1 MRSTRLFCRNAA
13 LAIAAFLALA
23 GFVSPAAADI
33 VVEGVPAAQAQ
44 AVRDYFPGASE
55 EEVQAGLEALRA
67 SGRFGDAYVTRSGG
81 NVIVHVAAGT
91 VINRIAFEGNSKIK
105 TENLEKIVRLTPH
118 KAFNARIADE
128 DAAHLSE
135 AYRVN
140 GRAAAKV
147 SYRVISLP
155 NGTIDVVFTIDE
167 GDKTGIKEIR
177 FVGNTVFSSGRLK
190 SLMETTEMNF
200 YSFLKTSDVY
210 DPERVAADLELI
222 RRFYLKNGYAD
233 FHIVSSDARYEP
245 DVGGYILEVVIEEGP
260 QYRVATVDI
269 ESHLPDIDAGA
280 LRPLLRIAPGD
291 VYNGDAVEKTVDAL
305 TREIAHKGY
314 AFTQARPR
322 GQRNPQDRT
331 VAINFVLDEGP
342 RVFIERINIHGN
354 TKTREY
360 VIRREFEIGEGDPY
374 NRVLID
380 RAERHL
386 NGLGYFKKVKIT
398 NEPGSAPDRVV
409 INVELEEQSTGS
421 FNVSG
426 GYSTTEGF
434 IGEVS
439 VSDSNFMG
447 RGESVRLAL
456 NEGQRARG
464 VTFSFTEPYI
474 FDQRMSGGFDLFARK
489 SDAWTYS
496 YYSQTSY
503 GATLRL
509 GLPITEEIT
518 FQPHYS
524 IYETQIS
531 IPNDTSRP
539 YNDCQQPIPFYT
551 PGFGYWLA
559 PFPGNLSPFFN
570 CMSNGEASL
579 AIKDAVGS
587 RLTSAIG
594 YTTGYG
600 NLDNPRAPRNGST
613 LTLTQDVAGLG
624 GDSRFLRTTGEARYY
639 HDLDF
644 LNYGGWN
651 FLSDMVG
658 IGRVQAGNLLPLFG
672 YQPRVMDNFNLG
684 YNLVRGFAPGG
695 IGPRD
700 MSNWTSYR
708 GNALGGTNY
717 FGFTTEVQFPIW
729 GLPKDIGLRGAI
741 FNDAGSLWDYRG
753 KTYFPQ
759 AAVAGL
765 AFGQTS
771 CLPMTAPTYGQGSCL
786 LTKPLWGGT
795 DTAAFQIRDSVG
807 VSLLWQSPLGPI
819 RFDYSFPIIK
829 GPYDITK
836 RFNFSGGTT
845 F

>member
-1 MRSTRLFCRNAA
+1 DGMGSTRLFCRNAA

-23 GFVSPAAADI
+23 GFVCPAAADI
-33 VVEGVPAAQAQ
+33 IVEGVPPAQAQ
-44 AVRDYFPGASE
+44 AVRDYFSGMSE

-67 SGRFGDAYVTRSGG
+67 SGRYGDVSVARSGG
-81 NVIVHVAAGT
+81 NLIVHVAAGT

-105 TENLEKIVRLTPH
+105 TENLEKIVRLTAH
-118 KAFNARIADE
+118 RAFNARIADE
-128 DAAHLSE
+128 DAAHITE

-140 GRAAAKV
+140 GRAAARV
-147 SYRVISLP
+147 SYRVVPLP

-177 FVGNTVFSSGRLK
+177 FVGNTVFSSGRLR

-210 DPERVAADLELI
+210 DPERVAADIELI

-245 DVGGYILEVVIEEGP
+245 ELGGYILEIVLEEGP
-260 QYRVATVDI
+260 QYRVSAVDI

-280 LRPLLRIAPGD
+280 LHPLLRIGPGD
-291 VYNGDAVEKTVDAL
+291 VYNGDAVEKTVEAL

-322 GQRNPQDRT
+322 GQRNPVDRT
-331 VAINFVLDEGP
+331 VAINFVIDEGP
-342 RVFIERINIHGN
+342 RVFIERINIRGN

-386 NGLGYFKKVKIT
+386 NGLGFFKKVKIT
-398 NEPGSAPDRVV
+398 NEPGSAPDRVI

-447 RGESVRLAL
+447 RGEAVRLAL

-464 VTFSFTEPYI
+464 VTFSFTEPY
-474 FDQRMSGGFDLFARK
+474 FLDQRMSAGFDLFARK

-503 GATLRL
+503 GATLRV

-518 FQPHYS
+518 LQPHYS
-524 IYETQIS
+524 IYNTEIS
-531 IPNDTSRP
+531 IPNDHSRP
-539 YNDCQQPIPFYT
+539 YDDCQQPIPFYT

-559 PFPGNLSPFFN
+559 PYPNNLSLFYN

-579 AIKDAVGS
+579 AIKDSVGS

-594 YTTGYG
+594 YTTGFN
-600 NLDNPRAPRNGST
+600 NLDNLRNPRNGST
-613 LTLTQDVAGLG
+613 VTLTQDVAGLG

-658 IGRVQAGNLLPLFG
+658 VGRIQAGNLLPLAG
-672 YQPRVMDNFNLG
+672 YQPRVSDNFNLG
-684 YNLVRGFAPGG
+684 SNLVRGFAPGG

-700 MSNWTSYR
+700 VSNWTSTR
-708 GNALGGTNY
+708 GNPLGGTDY
-717 FGFTTEVQFPIW
+717 VGATAEVQFPIW
-729 GLPKDIGLRGAI
+729 GLPKDIGLRGAV
-741 FNDAGSLWDYRG
+741 FNDAGTLWGYRG
-753 KTYFPQ
+753 KTFFPQ
-759 AAVAGL
+759 VAATNL
-765 AFGQTS
+765 LLGQTS
-771 CLPMTAPTYGQGSCL
+771 CLPFTAPTYGQGSCL
-786 LTKPLWGGT
+786 ILSSNEFK
-795 DTAAFQIRDSVG
+795 IRDSVG

-819 RFDYSFPIIK
+819 RFDYSFPIVK
-829 GPYDITK
+829 GPNDVTK

>member
-23 GFVSPAAADI
+23 GFVCPAAADI
-33 VVEGVPAAQAQ
+33 VVEGVPPAQAQ
-44 AVRDYFPGASE
+44 AVRDYFPGMSE

-67 SGRFGDAYVTRSGG
+67 SGRYGDVRVTRSGG
-81 NVIVHVAAGT
+81 NLIVYVAAGT

-105 TENLEKIVRLTPH
+105 TENLEKIVRLTAH
-118 KAFNARIADE
+118 RAFNARIADE
-128 DAAHLSE
+128 DAAHITE

-147 SYRVISLP
+147 SYRVVPLP

-177 FVGNTVFSSGRLK
+177 FTGNTVFSSGRLR

-245 DVGGYILEVVIEEGP
+245 ELGGYILEIVIEEGP
-260 QYRVATVDI
+260 QYRVSAVDI

-280 LRPLLRIAPGD
+280 LHPLLRIAPGD
-291 VYNGDAVEKTVDAL
+291 VYNGDAVEKTVEAL

-322 GQRNPQDRT
+322 GQRNPVDRT
-331 VAINFVLDEGP
+331 VAINFVIDEGP
-342 RVFIERINIHGN
+342 RVFIERINIRGN

-360 VIRREFEIGEGDPY
+360 VIRREFEVGEGDPY

-386 NGLGYFKKVKIT
+386 NGLGFFKKVKIT

-409 INVELEEQSTGS
+409 INVDVEEQSTGS

-447 RGESVRLAL
+447 RGEAVRLAL

-518 FQPHYS
+518 LQPHYS
-524 IYETQIS
+524 IYNTEIS
-531 IPNDTSRP
+531 IPNDHSRP
-539 YNDCQQPIPFYT
+539 YDDCQQPIPFYT

-559 PFPGNLSPFFN
+559 PFPNNLSLFYN

-579 AIKDAVGS
+579 AIKDSVGS

-594 YTTGYG
+594 YTTGFN
-600 NLDNPRAPRNGST
+600 NLDNLRNPRNGST
-613 LTLTQDVAGLG
+613 VTLTQDVAGLG

-658 IGRVQAGNLLPLFG
+658 IGRIQAGNLLPLAG
-672 YQPRVMDNFNLG
+672 YQPRVSDNFNLG
-684 YNLVRGFAPGG
+684 SNLVRGFAPGG

-700 MSNWTSYR
+700 VSNWTSTR
-708 GNALGGTNY
+708 GNPLGGTDY
-717 FGFTTEVQFPIW
+717 VGATAEVQFPIW
-729 GLPKDIGLRGAI
+729 GLPKDIGLRGAV
-741 FNDAGSLWDYRG
+741 FNDAGTLWGYRG
-753 KTYFPQ
+753 KTFFPQ
-759 AAVAGL
+759 VAATNL
-765 AFGQTS
+765 LLGQTS
-771 CLPMTAPTYGQGSCL
+771 CLPFTAPTYGQGSCL
-786 LTKPLWGGT
+786 ILSSNE
-795 DTAAFQIRDSVG
+795 FRIRDSVG

-819 RFDYSFPIIK
+819 RFDYSFPIVK
-829 GPYDITK
+829 GPNDVTK

>member
-23 GFVSPAAADI
+23 GFVSPAVADI

-67 SGRFGDAYVTRSGG
+67 SGRFGDAFVTRSGG

-105 TENLEKIVRLTPH
+105 TESLEKIVRLSAH
-118 KAFNARIADE
+118 KSFNARIADE
-128 DAAHLSE
+128 DAAHITE

-147 SYRVISLP
+147 SYRVVPLP
-155 NGTIDVVFTIDE
+155 NGTVDVVFTIDE

-200 YSFLKTSDVY
+200 YSFLKSSDVY

-245 DVGGYILEVVIEEGP
+245 DLGGYILEVVIEEGP
-260 QYRVATVDI
+260 QYHVASVDI

-280 LRPLLRIAPGD
+280 LRPMLRIAPGD

-322 GQRNPQDRT
+322 GQRNPEDRT

-342 RVFIERINIHGN
+342 RVFIERINIRGN
-354 TKTREY
+354 AKTREY
-360 VIRREFEIGEGDPY
+360 VIRREFEIGEGDAY
-374 NRVLID
+374 NRVMID

-409 INVELEEQSTGS
+409 INVEVEEQSTGS

-509 GLPITEEIT
+509 GLPITEEIS

-524 IYETQIS
+524 IYNTEIS
-531 IPNDTSRP
+531 IPNDQSRP

-559 PFPGNLSPFFN
+559 PTPSSLSLFYN

-579 AIKDAVGS
+579 AIKDSVGS

-594 YTTGYG
+594 YTTGFS
-600 NLDNPRAPRNGST
+600 NLDNLRNPRNGST
-613 LTLTQDVAGLG
+613 VTLTQDVAGLG

-644 LNYGGWN
+644 FNYGGWN

-658 IGRVQAGNLLPLFG
+658 IGRVQAGNLLPLAG
-672 YQPRVMDNFNLG
+672 YQPRVFDNFNLG
-684 YNLVRGFAPGG
+684 SNLVRGFAPGG

-700 MSNWTSYR
+700 ISNWTSYR

-717 FGFTTEVQFPIW
+717 FGVTAEVQFPIW

-753 KTYFPQ
+753 KTNFS
-759 AAVAGL
+759 
-765 AFGQTS
+765 QTLTGIPN
-771 CLPMTAPTYGQGSCL
+771 LPCVYPFTAPTFGQGTCL
-786 LTKPLWGGT
+786 VLSSNE
-795 DTAAFQIRDSVG
+795 FRIRDSVG

-829 GPYDITK
+829 SPNDVTK

>member
-105 TENLEKIVRLTPH
+105 TENLEKIVRLAPH

-128 DAAHLSE
+128 DAAHITE

-140 GRAAAKV
+140 GRAAARV
-147 SYRVISLP
+147 SYRVVSLP

-177 FVGNTVFSSGRLK
+177 FVGNTVYSSGRLK

-245 DVGGYILEVVIEEGP
+245 DLGGYVLEVVIEEGP

-322 GQRNPQDRT
+322 GQRNPEDRT

-342 RVFIERINIHGN
+342 RVFIERINIRGN
-354 TKTREY
+354 SKTREY

-426 GYSTTEGF
+426 GYSTTEGV

-531 IPNDTSRP
+531 IPNDHEP
-539 YNDCQQPIPFYT
+539 
-551 PGFGYWLA
+551 
-559 PFPGNLSPFFN
+559 
-570 CMSNGEASL
+570 SL
-579 AIKDAVGS
+579 
-587 RLTSAIG
+587 
-594 YTTGYG
+594 
-600 NLDNPRAPRNGST
+600 
-613 LTLTQDVAGLG
+613 
-624 GDSRFLRTTGEARYY
+624 
-639 HDLDF
+639 
-644 LNYGGWN
+644 
-651 FLSDMVG
+651 
-658 IGRVQAGNLLPLFG
+658 
-672 YQPRVMDNFNLG
+672 
-684 YNLVRGFAPGG
+684 
-695 IGPRD
+695 
-700 MSNWTSYR
+700 
-708 GNALGGTNY
+708 
-717 FGFTTEVQFPIW
+717 
-729 GLPKDIGLRGAI
+729 
-741 FNDAGSLWDYRG
+741 
-753 KTYFPQ
+753 
-759 AAVAGL
+759 
-765 AFGQTS
+765 
-771 CLPMTAPTYGQGSCL
+771 
-786 LTKPLWGGT
+786 
-795 DTAAFQIRDSVG
+795 
-807 VSLLWQSPLGPI
+807 
-819 RFDYSFPIIK
+819 
-829 GPYDITK
+829 
-836 RFNFSGGTT
+836 
-845 F
+845 